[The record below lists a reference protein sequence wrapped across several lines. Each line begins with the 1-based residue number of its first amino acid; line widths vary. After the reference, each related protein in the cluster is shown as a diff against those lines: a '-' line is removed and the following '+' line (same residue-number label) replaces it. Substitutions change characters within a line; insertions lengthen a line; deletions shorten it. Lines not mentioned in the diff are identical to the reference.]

1 MYDVFTSCF
10 PLFSFFS
17 LFFGVGVGG
26 KKMLTREWSGVASL
40 GISSVSMQLMQILCG
55 YPTSNFLGTH
65 TKGRKREKC
74 IT

>member
-1 MYDVFTSCF
+1 V
-10 PLFSFFS
+10 
-17 LFFGVGVGG
+17 VG